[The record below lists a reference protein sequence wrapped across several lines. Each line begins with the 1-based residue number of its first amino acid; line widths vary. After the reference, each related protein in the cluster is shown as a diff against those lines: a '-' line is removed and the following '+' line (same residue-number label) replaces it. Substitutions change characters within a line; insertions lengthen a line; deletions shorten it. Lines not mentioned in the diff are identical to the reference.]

1 MVPVP
6 RHLVSG
12 LSRLL
17 VPKPGWK
24 TAATDPIQGP
34 STVRGPGFGRHA
46 PFHFRPHRP
55 VLRLSQLLLLD
66 GQPGRSAAVPL
77 ASAPECGAHTR
88 AVDRLTRCPCAVS
101 DSAPGPGLG
110 GARGLGAGPE
120 GGIVPQTHVLLLCL
134 LLCLP
139 PRLGAR
145 LPLLLVALER
155 RPHGT
160 CARCVCVHLATSK
173 WGVVEM
179 VTASQ
184 LENDWP
190 ADLNVV
196 PGVLGY

>member
-17 VPKPGWK
+17 LPKPGWN

-66 GQPGRSAAVPL
+66 SQPGRSAAVPL

-88 AVDRLTRCPCAVS
+88 AVDRLTRCRCVVS

-110 GARGLGAGPE
+110 AGPE
-120 GGIVPQTHVLLLCL
+120 CWGRGQRGDAPQTHVLLLCL

-145 LPLLLVALER
+145 LPLLLVALE
-155 RPHGT
+155 T
-160 CARCVCVHLATSK
+160 CARCECVHLATSI
-173 WGVVEM
+173 WGVVEV
-179 VTASQ
+179 VTGSQ

-196 PGVLGY
+196 PGVLGH